1 MAFIRTRSMI
11 YYCRLWPN
19 TLYLVR
25 RSRLRKNPGNVSG
38 GASVNS
44 VASIKDRLKNKMQI
58 LAGPRMTEAEKIY
71 LKSLLQEHNLL
82 SNYSASGLHIR

>member
-1 MAFIRTRSMI
+1 
-11 YYCRLWPN
+11 
-19 TLYLVR
+19 
-25 RSRLRKNPGNVSG
+25 
-38 GASVNS
+38 VNS